1 MLVAVVEDDPIFA
14 ETLGQSLEDRGF
26 RVDVIGTG
34 AAALRRFERRD
45 LDAAIVDMGL
55 PDMDGVEVI
64 ARARDTG
71 MWAPILVAT
80 ARVAL
85 DDMVRALEVGADDYV
100 IKPCS
105 GVEVAARLGALG
117 RRAAAPRW
125 AQLACGKVVLGAE
138 DRYAVVDG
146 RSVNLSP
153 RQHALLELLLRRS
166 GQIVSRAGDPTGR
179 FRVQVRPRNEHRR
192 RSRWPPAAE
201 ARRRGHE
208 DRNRARGRVSPH
220 CRRRGERQSI
230 AVRLACIRSLRAADR
245 PSTVIRSMPRMGRR
259 SSGHALL
266 FP

>member
-14 ETLGQSLEDRGF
+14 ETLGESLEDRGF

-34 AAALRRFERRD
+34 AAALRRFERHD

-64 ARARDTG
+64 ARAREIG

-100 IKPCS
+100 IKPCT

-125 AQLACGKVVLGAE
+125 AQLACGKVFLGAE
-138 DRYAVVDG
+138 DRHAMVDG

-153 RQHALLELLLRRS
+153 RQRALLELFCDAAARS
-166 GQIVSRAGDPTGR
+166 CRARD
-179 FRVQVRPRNEHRR
+179 
-192 RSRWPPAAE
+192 PAAAFGYKFDPGTNIVDVHVGHLRQKLE
-201 ARRRGHE
+201 RGRRE
-208 DRNRARGRVSPH
+208 DRNRARGGVSPH
-220 CRRRGERQSI
+220 CPHRRE
-230 AVRLACIRSLRAADR
+230 
-245 PSTVIRSMPRMGRR
+245 
-259 SSGHALL
+259 
-266 FP
+266 

>member
-26 RVDVIGTG
+26 RVDVIVTG
-34 AAALRRFERRD
+34 AAALRRFERHD

-64 ARARDTG
+64 ARARETG

-100 IKPCS
+100 IKPCT

-125 AQLACGKVVLGAE
+125 AQLACGKVFLGAE
-138 DRYAVVDG
+138 DRHAMVDG

-153 RQHALLELLLRRS
+153 RQRALLELFLRRR
-166 GQIVSRAGDPTGR
+166 GQIVSRGEILPVAFGYKFDPGTNIVDVHVGHLR
-179 FRVQVRPRNEHRR
+179 QKLEGGGVRIETVRGVGYRLTAPTDESRN
-192 RSRWPPAAE
+192 W
-201 ARRRGHE
+201 
-208 DRNRARGRVSPH
+208 
-220 CRRRGERQSI
+220 
-230 AVRLACIRSLRAADR
+230 
-245 PSTVIRSMPRMGRR
+245 
-259 SSGHALL
+259 
-266 FP
+266 